1 MKGED
6 LDLPTRQA
14 SSQGKHIVLQMGGW
28 LVRGSRAPLG
38 EEGQQREKGPTIPPY
53 RVHLSRG

>member
-14 SSQGKHIVLQMGGW
+14 SSQGKHIMVQLGGW
-28 LVRGSRAPLG
+28 LVRESRAQLG
-38 EEGQQREKGPTIPPY
+38 EEGQRGEKGLPC

>member
-14 SSQGKHIVLQMGGW
+14 SSQGKHIMLQLGGW
-28 LVRGSRAPLG
+28 LVRESRAQLG
-38 EEGQQREKGPTIPPY
+38 EEGQRGEKGPTILPY